1 MGLGIRRATRQP
13 RYPYAGT
20 YDQHWIDEVF
30 PFLPADFDDR
40 YYQAAPEDQWIDEP
54 QGGEEVVLVNLTPEG
69 RTSFRL
75 PPGRHAGRVL
85 PQGRQPRGAPGDA
98 RHDPDRAGRCAACC

>member
-1 MGLGIRRATRQP
+1 MGLGVQARKLAARLKH
-13 RYPYAGT
+13 AGT
-20 YDQHWIDEVF
+20 YDQHWLDEVF

-40 YYQAAPEDQWIDEP
+40 YYQAAPEDQWLDEP
-54 QGGEEVVLVNLTPEG
+54 QGGEEVMLVNLTPEG

-75 PPGRHAGRVL
+75 PRERPAGRVL

-98 RHDPDRAGRCAACC
+98 RHAS